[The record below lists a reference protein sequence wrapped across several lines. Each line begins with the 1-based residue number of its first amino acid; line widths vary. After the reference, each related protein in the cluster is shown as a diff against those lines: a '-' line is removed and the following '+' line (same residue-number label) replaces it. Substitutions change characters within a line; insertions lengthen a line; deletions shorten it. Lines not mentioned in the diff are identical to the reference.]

1 MKGSDRYKDYS
12 GFVFQSLMCH
22 LILAQ
27 TRGARPKNFNKLK
40 AKNVN

>member
-1 MKGSDRYKDYS
+1 MKASDKYKDYREN
-12 GFVFQSLMCH
+12 VFQSLICH